1 MASVLLF
8 LLAVQD
14 KPPQQNAAKA
24 EAGKGKNQQVR
35 LESFFGAP
43 VITSHAKKKE
53 PEKGKGKG
61 KGKAGPSGI
70 KKPGGFKR

>member
-1 MASVLLF
+1 M
-8 LLAVQD
+8 
-14 KPPQQNAAKA
+14 
-24 EAGKGKNQQVR
+24 R
-35 LESFFGAP
+35 LENFFGAP

-53 PEKGKGKG
+53 PEKKG